1 MRRTD
6 LAVSTVWTL
15 EKFQHKLL
23 VMRQLYEKAETS
35 VMDDADD
42 DAKEGDVFLD
52 PDDAWMADSPSA
64 SEPHQIFS
72 SHV

>member
-1 MRRTD
+1 
-6 LAVSTVWTL
+6 
-15 EKFQHKLL
+15 
-23 VMRQLYEKAETS
+23 MRQLYEKAETS